1 LLEIIE
7 YSEAA
12 RGGEGDRRVNPEG
25 GCRYF
30 GEWYVSSLIA
40 GCAVD
45 ARFPWFQMERVLFWH
60 VNTGCCVHGPPGVK
74 KRSTVLIDSG
84 GCQLQPV
91 PYQLQLAHKKT
102 TVTKAYARFSGLSLA
117 EMPPIQDT
125 IGSPKQWGY
134 RTKITPHF
142 DAMPKFMQAALK
154 GGSPPASA
162 PAASAQGGAEEQEMN
177 GQAEVDETDEVV
189 GGCKHVRDVETA
201 GAKEEG
207 RGTKV
212 IKVGEKEWELRIGFE
227 RKGRPGVMDIE
238 VRYLHI
244 YWLALGR

>member
-1 LLEIIE
+1 MNN
-7 YSEAA
+7 SA
-12 RGGEGDRRVNPEG
+12 GVNGRP
-25 GCRYF
+25 
-30 GEWYVSSLIA
+30 
-40 GCAVD
+40 
-45 ARFPWFQMERVLFWH
+45 
-60 VNTGCCVHGPPGVK
+60 
-74 KRSTVLIDSG
+74 TVLIDSG

-102 TVTKAYARFSGLSLA
+102 TVTKAYARFSGLSPA

-154 GGSPPASA
+154 GGPVHV
-162 PAASAQGGAEEQEMN
+162 PAASAEGGAEEQEMN
-177 GQAEVDETDEVV
+177 GQAQADETDEVI
-189 GGCKHVRDVETA
+189 GGCKHVRDDEA
-201 GAKEEG
+201 ARAKEEG

-244 YWLALGR
+244 YWLALER